1 MSPSN
6 FTILGLCGSLRPGSH
21 TLKALEMVLEAAQGP
36 GVETRKLYGDP
47 MRLALCDGRHPDE
60 APSEVAAFLRT
71 VAEARAVV
79 LATPDYCGSF
89 SGVLKNALDWL
100 APAGLAGKVAGL
112 VSVAGGPSAEGS
124 LLALRGALP
133 AAGRLGRPHSG
144 CGAAVQRG
152 IRQAGG
158 AVRAFDGRAAS
169 RAGASAAGRRPAA
182 GRLDRR
188 HRRGEVSDLSDPPAA
203 DYDLLVDP
211 RYGLIRSITPHPH
224 GPEIPAALVSLTATV
239 SNTQLLGPWNGDRAA
254 LGAAFFDSEPA
265 RRAAIGEAVERYCG
279 NFIPRGLRKAS
290 YLDLAAAG
298 ETALHPEELVLYS
311 ESQYAAEGFPFVRL
325 GPALSVYW
333 AEARDLSSGQEIL
346 VPASLVYI
354 NFYVGRLAEEPL
366 TNFVI
371 YSGIAAG
378 AGREAAERSAL
389 EELIERDAT
398 MIWWLSGSPVTELD
412 AAGSPVVRAA
422 LAARE
427 DDGALSYRLIQIPT
441 VFEIP
446 VVGALIQD
454 RRNQI
459 VALGVAC
466 RPEPTAA
473 ALKAL
478 VEAIHLRY
486 FSLGL
491 LDPRGSVWLSMEAG
505 ILDARPYK
513 PFRADRAYMDSY
525 RADFHDVTD
534 LGCQSQIYLDPRMH
548 RHVERILRP
557 GASKPLGSVPRL
569 EGGDPRRLLLDRL
582 ADHGFRALSA
592 DVTTP
597 DVRAAGLS
605 VVRVIVPG
613 LYPNAPAAFP
623 CLGGR
628 RLYEEPARLGWL
640 PGVLGEEDLDLTPLP
655 HT

>member
-1 MSPSN
+1 M
-6 FTILGLCGSLRPGSH
+6 
-21 TLKALEMVLEAAQGP
+21 
-36 GVETRKLYGDP
+36 
-47 MRLALCDGRHPDE
+47 
-60 APSEVAAFLRT
+60 
-71 VAEARAVV
+71 
-79 LATPDYCGSF
+79 
-89 SGVLKNALDWL
+89 
-100 APAGLAGKVAGL
+100 
-112 VSVAGGPSAEGS
+112 
-124 LLALRGALP
+124 
-133 AAGRLGRPHSG
+133 
-144 CGAAVQRG
+144 
-152 IRQAGG
+152 
-158 AVRAFDGRAAS
+158 
-169 RAGASAAGRRPAA
+169 
-182 GRLDRR
+182 
-188 HRRGEVSDLSDPPAA
+188 SDPPAA

-211 RYGLIRSITPHPH
+211 RYGVIRSITPHPH

-254 LGAAFFDSEPA
+254 LGAAFFDAEQA

-290 YLDLAAAG
+290 YRDLVAAG
-298 ETALHPEELVLYS
+298 ETALDPGELVLYS
-311 ESQYAAEGFPFVRL
+311 ESQYTAEGFPFVRL
-325 GPALSVYW
+325 GPDLTVYW
-333 AEARDLSSGQEIL
+333 AEARDLSSGKEIL

-354 NFYVGRLAEEPL
+354 NFYVGRLAQEPM

-389 EELIERDAT
+389 EELLERDAT
-398 MIWWLSGSPVTELD
+398 MIWWLSGSPATALD
-412 AAGSPVVRAA
+412 ASSSSTVRAA

-427 DDGALSYRLIQIPT
+427 DDGTLSYRLSRIPT
-441 VFEIP
+441 LFEVP
-446 VVGALIQD
+446 VIGALIQD

-459 VALGVAC
+459 VALGAAC
-466 RPEPTAA
+466 RPDPTAA

-478 VEAIHLRY
+478 AEAIHLRY

-491 LDPRGSVWLSMEAG
+491 LDPRGSVWRSMEAG
-505 ILDARPYK
+505 ILDAAPYK
-513 PFRADRAYMDSY
+513 PYRADRGYADSY
-525 RADFHDVTD
+525 RTDFHDVTD
-534 LGCQSQIYLDPRMH
+534 LGCQSQIHLDPRLH
-548 RHVERILRP
+548 PHVLERIP
-557 GASKPLGSVPRL
+557 SPSVSQPLGSVPGL

-582 ADHGFRALSA
+582 ARNGFRALSV

-628 RLYEEPARLGWL
+628 RLFEEPARLGWL
-640 PGVLGEEDLDLTPLP
+640 PGILREEDLDLTPLP